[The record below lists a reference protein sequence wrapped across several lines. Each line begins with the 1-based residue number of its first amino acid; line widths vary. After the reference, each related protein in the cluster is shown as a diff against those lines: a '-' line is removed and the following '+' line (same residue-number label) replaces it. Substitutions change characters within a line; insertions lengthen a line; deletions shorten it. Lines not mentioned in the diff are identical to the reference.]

1 MGGVCAYHDA
11 PSEEFPALAKKSFR
25 CKLVTPTAALVDD
38 QVKYASI
45 PAWDGLMG
53 VLPGRAPI
61 LARLGLGELRLDF
74 ADSEK
79 GEGGTRPFLVEDGFV
94 KMANDQLTILAER
107 ATPAENLTMADA
119 EAELKAAQVPVT
131 ASTPQARAAELDK
144 RSKDKERARAKMHMV
159 KNRSGI

>member
-1 MGGVCAYHDA
+1 M
-11 PSEEFPALAKKSFR
+11 AKKSFR

-74 ADSEK
+74 ADTEK
-79 GEGGTRPFLVEDGFV
+79 GQGGSRAFLVEDGFV
-94 KMANDQLTILAER
+94 KMAGDELTILAEK
-107 ATPAENLTMADA
+107 AVPAENLTMADA
-119 EAELKAAQVPVT
+119 EAELRAAQSGTPT
-131 ASTPQARAAELDK
+131 ASTPEARAAELEK
-144 RSKDKERARAKMHMV
+144 RNKDRQRARAKMHLV
-159 KNRSGI
+159 KTRGAI